1 MVRRTRGEQ
10 LTRRRLPARFAASR
24 ARGSVAV
31 SLALLLAGGSA
42 VLVLGQSAGSA
53 VLRLDD
59 VGAWLASGARGIVSH
74 INGPSG
80 RADASVTING
90 TKGHHL
96 TVAQDGSSVLVTDTD
111 TGRVSRIDPAGL
123 AVTGQQNFG
132 AGVTVVAGAGQA
144 YVIDKPAGRVS
155 RIEPT
160 TLDVLGAPVAFGSPI
175 DSAGLTADGTLWV
188 MLPVQGQLVPVRQGI
203 AGAAVPVGRPGD
215 QLSLTIADG
224 VPVAVDATAPALVA
238 VRDGHPAP
246 QLRLPPPAGSGH
258 SLLVAPSV
266 DGQLLPIIVNTTST
280 MLLADL
286 AAGTVRTV
294 ELGSQDP
301 SGQLGAPVVAGGRV
315 YVPDSGK
322 GRLLVYATGP
332 GRFETPITVTTGA
345 AELTVFVRNGTVWA
359 NDQSGSHAVMVRPDG
374 STQQVEKYTP
384 DVAGSAST
392 TPPRALPRQVVVPPS
407 QAPRSQPPIAVPP
420 QRDTP
425 RVPVTGP
432 SPSPSRPDIQPP
444 ADPTT
449 PSQTPTPSLTPT
461 PPPGKPVVSVALVGN
476 GPKTTATVTAAAT
489 GGLTSTVTLTV
500 TPLNTGETVTS
511 TGPTSYAAALTTCG
525 PRTYTATA
533 TGPGGQTTSTT
544 TYGKCPPP
552 GKIHFDQSNYMTSLE
567 NPDGTRVI
575 QLNWDPPVSV
585 QGETVT
591 DYVIS
596 YYNYSGNLVARHVTT
611 QTSDTFNAFP
621 TCDKQD
627 PRDDRQPTWT
637 VVARN
642 SSGSGPSDNIG
653 IEDDCRYGGP

>member
-1 MVRRTRGEQ
+1 M
-10 LTRRRLPARFAASR
+10 
-24 ARGSVAV
+24 AV

-53 VLRLDD
+53 MLRLDD

-123 AVTGQQNFG
+123 AVTVQQTFG
-132 AGVTVVAGAGQA
+132 PGVTVVAGAGQA

-155 RIEPT
+155 RIDPT

-175 DSAGLTADGTLWV
+175 ADGGLTADGTLWV
-188 MLPVQGQLVPVRQGI
+188 ALPAQGQLAPVRQGI
-203 AGAAVPVGRPGD
+203 AGVTVPVGRPGD

-238 VRDGHPAP
+238 VRDGRPAP
-246 QLRLPPPAGSGH
+246 ELRLPPPAGSGR
-258 SLLVAPSV
+258 SLLVAPAV

-286 AAGTVRTV
+286 TAGTVRTV

-332 GRFETPITVTTGA
+332 GRFETPITVTSEA

-374 STQQVEKYTP
+374 STRQVEKYTP

-461 PPPGKPVVSVALVGN
+461 PTPSPTPSPTPTPPPGKPVVSAALVGN
-476 GPKTTATVTAAAT
+476 GPKTTATVTAAT
-489 GGLTSTVTLTV
+489 SDGLTSTVTLTV

-511 TGPTSYAAALTTCG
+511 TGPTSYAATLTTCG

-533 TGPGGQTTSTT
+533 TGPGGQNTSTVSF
-544 TYGKCPPP
+544 GKCPPP
-552 GKIHFDQSNYMTSLE
+552 DAVVQYQGSGYYTLLN
-567 NPDGTRVI
+567 NNADGTRTI
-575 QLNWDPPVSV
+575 HISWDPPTST

-591 DYVIS
+591 DYVVS
-596 YYNYSGNLVARHVTT
+596 YYTYSGKLAGQHVTT
-611 QTSDTFNAFP
+611 QTSDTFNAYP
-621 TCDKQD
+621 SCAGGNGDY
-627 PRDDRQPTWT
+627 PTWR

-642 SSGSGPSDNIG
+642 ASGSGPASQSF
-653 IEDDCRYGGP
+653 IEDDCYAEADRP